1 MLANTILEMLKT
13 NYGLNIEEYFSGDD
27 ELLSFR
33 VYQEGMAP
41 DRRTLYLCREVYGK
55 LMDAGYYC
63 LLYNLK
69 AASTQENTVS
79 VYTIGGSGGW
89 EQVVNALQDIWDN
102 NAKIAR
108 YFQPLYRLACQGLD
122 INAFLEK
129 VRDMVQND
137 LMIISSTF
145 EIVGATLP
153 NDSQRSFF
161 VERNGHTYL
170 SPQSIQY
177 IKSDAHF
184 RNMVAGR
191 IAFFTGDTFF
201 AYPAIIC
208 GVLTGEQFVGY
219 LCLLQTT
226 TAFTREDYPLVSY
239 LSELAAQLVYTLPL
253 QNNLFAY
260 NVSDDYFLHHLL
272 SRDGQNIERLASLFG
287 LERHLK
293 FSRYQVLVCSCP
305 EEKKK
310 QAHFHFYH
318 QLQQILPGYPIMQVA
333 NTCVLLLYGNERGI
347 FTPFSKQILTD
358 LLTLQRQN
366 AVLSLEYTDIGQ
378 TAFYYKYALRLLE
391 LSLGRQGQVIQTMEQ
406 EYLTFLRE
414 AYVQKEDPALLVHP
428 DLRELE
434 QIDQRSGSELART
447 LSVYLTCNR
456 NVAEMAKAL
465 HISKSAGFYRIN
477 QIKDLLGDPFSGRTR
492 MFCYECAERLMEP
505 E

>member
-1 MLANTILEMLKT
+1 MLKT

-33 VYQEGMAP
+33 VYQEGMTP

-63 LLYNLK
+63 LLYNRK

-161 VERNGHTYL
+161 VERNGHTCL

-184 RNMVAGR
+184 RN
-191 IAFFTGDTFF
+191 
-201 AYPAIIC
+201 
-208 GVLTGEQFVGY
+208 
-219 LCLLQTT
+219 
-226 TAFTREDYPLVSY
+226 
-239 LSELAAQLVYTLPL
+239 
-253 QNNLFAY
+253 
-260 NVSDDYFLHHLL
+260 
-272 SRDGQNIERLASLFG
+272 
-287 LERHLK
+287 
-293 FSRYQVLVCSCP
+293 
-305 EEKKK
+305 
-310 QAHFHFYH
+310 
-318 QLQQILPGYPIMQVA
+318 
-333 NTCVLLLYGNERGI
+333 
-347 FTPFSKQILTD
+347 
-358 LLTLQRQN
+358 
-366 AVLSLEYTDIGQ
+366 
-378 TAFYYKYALRLLE
+378 
-391 LSLGRQGQVIQTMEQ
+391 
-406 EYLTFLRE
+406 
-414 AYVQKEDPALLVHP
+414 
-428 DLRELE
+428 
-434 QIDQRSGSELART
+434 
-447 LSVYLTCNR
+447 
-456 NVAEMAKAL
+456 
-465 HISKSAGFYRIN
+465 
-477 QIKDLLGDPFSGRTR
+477 
-492 MFCYECAERLMEP
+492 
-505 E
+505 